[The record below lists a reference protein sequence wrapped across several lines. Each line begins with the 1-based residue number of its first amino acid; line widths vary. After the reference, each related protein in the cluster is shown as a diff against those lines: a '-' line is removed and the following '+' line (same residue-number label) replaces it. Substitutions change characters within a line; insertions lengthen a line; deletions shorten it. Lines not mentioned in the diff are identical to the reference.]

1 MKDKYFTILQVWLSG
16 LDFLGCIYGIFTGNW
31 L

>member
-1 MKDKYFTILQVWLSG
+1 MNDKYFTILQVWLSG
-16 LDFLGCIYGIFTGNW
+16 LDFLERIYGIFTGNQ